1 LSYCLKVE
9 IPPTRHDIIHA
20 CDIYE
25 DVAIAYGYNNIVKT
39 LPATNTIAAQ
49 YPINKLSDQL
59 REQMAQAGFTEALTF
74 SLCSKEDL
82 SEKLRK
88 PLSSIPAVHVSNP
101 KTIEFQVVRTT
112 LLAGLLKTLAANRK
126 MPLPIKLFEIS
137 DVVVKDSSR
146 DVGTRN
152 ERRLCVVTYNKS
164 PGFEIVHGLLDR
176 VMQLLEIPFDSAKT
190 GQGYHL
196 KDSLGIF

>member
-1 LSYCLKVE
+1 MWNFLKVE

-25 DVAIAYGYNNIVKT
+25 DVAIAYGYNNILKT
-39 LPATNTIAAQ
+39 LPATNTIAVQ

-101 KTIEFQVVRTT
+101 KTLEFQVARTT

-126 MPLPIKLFEIS
+126 MPLPIKVRRWRMGRLFELLLVPLVSSFHFVILY
-137 DVVVKDSSR
+137 DSSAIMLEFHILEQR
-146 DVGTRN
+146 LQFWNILLKPRRN
-152 ERRLCVVTYNKS
+152 
-164 PGFEIVHGLLDR
+164 P
-176 VMQLLEIPFDSAKT
+176 
-190 GQGYHL
+190 
-196 KDSLGIF
+196 IFFF